1 MAAAPLTPAR
11 RAVAAALLFLGSA
24 ALAGIQLVEA
34 GTRYRI
40 PALTEGVFALL
51 LTYILLLRGAW
62 IRPAGWLGWLAVAY
76 GAAANAQLLELLLP
90 PPGVIEWMA
99 VFVLA
104 FAAWGALTSGTRTR
118 LLASLASLALLLA
131 LVRYSVIP
139 VLWER
144 VGPAPGAAFGLGDA
158 AEAVRRILADYEPT
172 RPAGQLLGLLA
183 LALWALGTRLL
194 WEPDEPSTTTEV
206 VVAQTP

>member
-1 MAAAPLTPAR
+1 MAAAPLTPER

-24 ALAGIQLVEA
+24 ALAGVQLAE
-34 GTRYRI
+34 GGIRYRTPGI
-40 PALTEGVFALL
+40 VEGVLALL

-62 IRPAGWLGWLAVAY
+62 LRPAGWLGWVAVAY
-76 GAAANAQLLELLLP
+76 ATAANVQVLEMLLP
-90 PPGVIEWMA
+90 PPGIIEWMV

-104 FAAWGALTSGTRTR
+104 FAAWGALTSGNRTR
-118 LLASLASLALLLA
+118 LIASLASLALLLA
-131 LVRYSVIP
+131 LLRYSVIP

-158 AEAVRRILADYEPT
+158 AESVRRVLADHEAT
-172 RPAGQLLGLLA
+172 RPGGQLLALLA

-194 WEPDEPSTTTEV
+194 WDSDETASAAEPGS
-206 VVAQTP
+206 

>member
-24 ALAGIQLVEA
+24 ALAGIQLVES
-34 GTRYRI
+34 GTRYHT

-62 IRPAGWLGWLAVAY
+62 IRPAGWLGWVAVAY
-76 GAAANAQLLELLLP
+76 GAAANAQLLEMLLP
-90 PPGVIEWMA
+90 PPGVIEWLV

-104 FAAWGALTSGTRTR
+104 FAAWGALTAGTRTR
-118 LLASLASLALLLA
+118 LVASLAGLALLLA

-158 AEAVRRILADYEPT
+158 AEAVRRILADYEPA
-172 RPAGQLLGLLA
+172 RPSGQLLGLLA

-194 WEPDEPSTTTEV
+194 WDVDGPAEATEV
-206 VVAQTP
+206 VVQQAP